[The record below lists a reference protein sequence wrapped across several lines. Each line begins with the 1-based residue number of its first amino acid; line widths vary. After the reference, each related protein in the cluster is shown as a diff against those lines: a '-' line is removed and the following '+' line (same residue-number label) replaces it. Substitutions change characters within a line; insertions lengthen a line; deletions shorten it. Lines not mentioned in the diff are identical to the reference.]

1 MKKITIILLLFTS
14 LSLFSQSRRDKIKAL
29 KVSFITERL
38 NLTQQEAQKFWPIY
52 NDFDDNYLKIKHS
65 EIRSINKEFKSNTV
79 TLSDEKANELL
90 NKLMDAENKLHNL
103 DIDLIAKLKKV
114 ISPKKIILLKQS
126 EEDFNKKLFEQF
138 KKWRE
143 QGRKDN

>member
-114 ISPKKIILLKQS
+114 ISPKKIILLKQA

-138 KKWRE
+138 KKWRDE
-143 QGRKDN
+143 GRKDN

>member
-114 ISPKKIILLKQS
+114 ISPKKIILLKQA

-143 QGRKDN
+143 EGRKDN